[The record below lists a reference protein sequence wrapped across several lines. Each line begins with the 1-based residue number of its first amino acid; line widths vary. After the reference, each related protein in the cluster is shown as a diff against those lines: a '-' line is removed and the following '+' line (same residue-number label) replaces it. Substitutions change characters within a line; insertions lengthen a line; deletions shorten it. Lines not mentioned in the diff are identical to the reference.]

1 MKALNGLSQSFDSQQ
16 GKREIDDELRFH
28 LDMLTDELCGQDI
41 PRDEARARAEARFGN
56 IEQIRNQCLEISMRN
71 SPQTRALKYFLIL
84 VFLAGVLVRV
94 LGTEFHVTRMGTVL
108 IALGLLGR
116 LLLYVRGLNPSRFL
130 SKDNDS
136 SPLKLNDAQM
146 SFTSYDQRMRTPVE
160 RVISYK

>member
-1 MKALNGLSQSFDSQQ
+1 MKALNGLLRSFDSQQ
-16 GKREIDDELRFH
+16 DRREIDDELRFH
-28 LDMLTDELCGQDI
+28 LDLMTDELCGKGI
-41 PRDEARARAEARFGN
+41 PRGEARARAEAQFGN

-84 VFLAGVLVRV
+84 VFLTGVLVRV
-94 LGTEFHVTRMGTVL
+94 LGTEFHVIRIGTIL

-116 LLLYVRGLNPSRFL
+116 LLLYVRGLNPSSFL